1 MTIPGFIDLQVN
13 GCVGVDYS
21 SLDLT
26 EEDFIRSCR
35 ALWEKGTIGFL
46 PTIVTSSEEVY
57 RRNLPLIRKAV
68 EKDELAQKMVIGF
81 HLEGP
86 FISPE
91 DGARGAHPLS
101 EVQMPNIELL
111 QKLID
116 WSGEQLRLF
125 TIAAELPGAEEIC
138 AYAVQKGIAISLGHQ
153 LAQYETIQKLVD
165 RGATGLTHL
174 GNANP
179 HWVDRHRNSIIS
191 GLASDELTAMFI
203 PDGHH
208 IPDEFIKL
216 ILLTRSSDKLIVV
229 SDASPFAAMP
239 PGEYSS
245 LGLDIKL
252 DESGKL
258 YNPVEGYLVGSSSTM
273 LECMNYLASLEL
285 VPPSELLDMCFRNP
299 LRFIGID
306 PERYTKYS
314 ELNFSDNRFTVS
326 GKT

>member
-21 SLDLT
+21 SLELT
-26 EEDFIRSCR
+26 EEDFIKSCH
-35 ALWEKGTIGFL
+35 ALWKKGTIGFL

-57 RRNLPLIRKAV
+57 RRNLPLIRNAIEQNEFAKR
-68 EKDELAQKMVIGF
+68 MVLGF

-91 DGARGAHPLS
+91 DGARGAHPLKD
-101 EVQMPNIELL
+101 VKTHDLELFK
-111 QKLID
+111 KLIE
-116 WSGEQLRLF
+116 WSGNSIKLF
-125 TIAAELPGAEEIC
+125 TIAAELQGAGELC
-138 AYAVQKGIAISLGHQ
+138 KYAIERGITISLGHQ
-153 LAQYETIQKLVD
+153 LAQYETIQKLVSC
-165 RGATGLTHL
+165 GATGLTHL

-285 VPPSELLDMCFRNP
+285 VRAEELFDMCFYNP
-299 LRFIGID
+299 LNFIGID
-306 PERYTKYS
+306 PELYAGYS
-314 ELNFSDNRFTVS
+314 DLQFVNNTFTIS